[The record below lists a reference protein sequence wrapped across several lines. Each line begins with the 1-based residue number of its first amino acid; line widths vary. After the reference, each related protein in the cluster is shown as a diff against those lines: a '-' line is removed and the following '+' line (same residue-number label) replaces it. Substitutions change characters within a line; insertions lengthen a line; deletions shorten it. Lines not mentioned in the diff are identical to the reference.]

1 MTIQSISIEYDAKNE
16 ENFFSSGDSITGRIV
31 LVVSQ
36 ETKIERLSVKAKGK
50 ANVSWTE
57 HYGKVRVT
65 YRAKEKFFSLE
76 KIILQEGQGH
86 GPLILTPGSHE
97 HPFAFE
103 IPDMDLPT
111 SFKGKH
117 GKISYSLKAKVSR
130 FMKLASKAKTHF
142 TVASKTD
149 MSTPDLMKPQHRNV
163 EKNVVWFG
171 SGNVT
176 LNVRTARM
184 GYLQGEA
191 LKVTAEIVNNSPRPV
206 TPKYYLYEKQC
217 FYAMRKRKVYTKNIL
232 KEKGEPVPA
241 RAQQN
246 VTKVL
251 NIPELLPGTIF
262 NCPIL
267 KLEYRIKVV
276 LDVALAKDPEVRL
289 PIVVLADTDRSASK
303 ELQEQQQRESW
314 FN

>member
-1 MTIQSISIEYDAKNE
+1 
-16 ENFFSSGDSITGRIV
+16 
-31 LVVSQ
+31 
-36 ETKIERLSVKAKGK
+36 
-50 ANVSWTE
+50 
-57 HYGKVRVT
+57 
-65 YRAKEKFFSLE
+65 
-76 KIILQEGQGH
+76 
-86 GPLILTPGSHE
+86 
-97 HPFAFE
+97 
-103 IPDMDLPT
+103 
-111 SFKGKH
+111 
-117 GKISYSLKAKVSR
+117 
-130 FMKLASKAKTHF
+130 
-142 TVASKTD
+142 
-149 MSTPDLMKPQHRNV
+149 
-163 EKNVVWFG
+163 
-171 SGNVT
+171 
-176 LNVRTARM
+176 M

-267 KLEYRIKVV
+267 KLEYRVKVV

-289 PIVVLADTDRSASK
+289 PIVVLADTDGSASK
-303 ELQEQQQRESW
+303 ELQEQQQRQSW